1 MSVYDTVV
9 GQAAAVAQLSRA
21 ASPEGSL
28 AQAWL
33 VAGPPGSGRS
43 SIARAFA
50 ASLLCDGSVGGQGCG
65 ECQPCRTVLAG
76 SHGDVTVVRTETL
89 TISKNEV
96 RELVSTA
103 QRAPASGRHRVLIIE
118 DADRMS
124 PGTFNVLLKAIEE
137 PPPRTVWLLC
147 VPSPQD
153 LAQTIRS
160 RCRVVNLQVPPPDA
174 VAMLLIERDGVEPEL
189 AHRAAASAQGHIGI
203 ARRYGL
209 HPDSLAERE
218 DSARKLLALTSVGHA
233 LAFAKTL
240 IDRAEAEAH
249 TEADE
254 ASAREREQ
262 FMRGAGIEPGGR
274 IPPALRAQVK
284 ALDDE
289 AKRRA
294 TRLVRDVIDRYLL
307 DIHSVLRDVLT
318 LQLNTGA
325 TLVNPGIER
334 ELRDRTHVHSPQTTL
349 ALLDCV
355 GTARERVGMNVPPQ
369 LALEAL
375 LAAIVA
381 AR

>member
-33 VAGPPGSGRS
+33 IAGPPGSGRS

-174 VAMLLIERDGVEPEL
+174 VAMLLIERDGIEPEL

-307 DIHSVLRDVLT
+307 DIHSVLRDVLA

-381 AR
+381 AH

>member
-33 VAGPPGSGRS
+33 IAGPPGSGRS

-174 VAMLLIERDGVEPEL
+174 VAMLLIERDGIEPEL

>member
-1 MSVYDTVV
+1 M
-9 GQAAAVAQLSRA
+9 
-21 ASPEGSL
+21 
-28 AQAWL
+28 
-33 VAGPPGSGRS
+33 
-43 SIARAFA
+43 
-50 ASLLCDGSVGGQGCG
+50 
-65 ECQPCRTVLAG
+65 
-76 SHGDVTVVRTETL
+76 RTETL

-96 RELVSTA
+96 RELVATA

-137 PPPRTVWLLC
+137 PPPRTVWMLC

-160 RCRVVNLQVPPPDA
+160 RCRVVNLQVPPPEA
-174 VAMLLIERDGVEPEL
+174 VATLLIERDGIEPEL

-233 LAFAKTL
+233 IAFAKTL

-249 TEADE
+249 AEADE

-274 IPPALRAQVK
+274 IPPALRGQVK

-307 DIHSVLRDVLT
+307 DIHSVLRDVLS
-318 LQLNTGA
+318 LQLETGA
-325 TLVNPGIER
+325 ALVNPGIER
-334 ELRDRTHVHSPQTTL
+334 ELRERTRVHSPETTL
-349 ALLDCV
+349 ALLDAV

>member
-1 MSVYDTVV
+1 MSVYEEVV

-33 VAGPPGSGRS
+33 IAGPPGSGRS

-50 ASLLCDGSVGGQGCG
+50 ASLLCDNPVDGQGCG
-65 ECQPCRTVLAG
+65 ACQPCRTVLAG

-96 RELVSTA
+96 RELVATA

-137 PPPRTVWLLC
+137 PPPRTVWMLC

-160 RCRVVNLQVPPPDA
+160 RCRVVNLQVPPPEA
-174 VAMLLIERDGVEPEL
+174 VATLLIERDGIEPEL

-233 LAFAKTL
+233 IAFAKTL

-249 TEADE
+249 AEADE

-274 IPPALRAQVK
+274 IPPALRGQVK

-307 DIHSVLRDVLT
+307 DIHSVLRDVLS
-318 LQLNTGA
+318 LQLETGA
-325 TLVNPGIER
+325 ALVNPGIER
-334 ELRDRTHVHSPQTTL
+334 ELRERTRVHSPETTL
-349 ALLDCV
+349 ALLDAV

>member
-50 ASLLCDGSVGGQGCG
+50 ASLLCDNAVGGQGCG

-76 SHGDVTVVRTETL
+76 SHGDVTGVRTETL